1 MTATTALYPTIERL
15 ADLSR
20 TTVGYQKPDLEREAV
35 ECYRECA
42 ALRAERDALLK
53 VVAAADELNNA
64 LIAEQYPRIS
74 YLRSEYTAARA
85 ALEEPT
91 K

>member
-42 ALRAERDALLK
+42 ALRAEREEAHREL
-53 VVAAADELNNA
+53 DE
-64 LIAEQYPRIS
+64 RMGWD
-74 YLRSEYTAARA
+74 
-85 ALEEPT
+85 
-91 K
+91 